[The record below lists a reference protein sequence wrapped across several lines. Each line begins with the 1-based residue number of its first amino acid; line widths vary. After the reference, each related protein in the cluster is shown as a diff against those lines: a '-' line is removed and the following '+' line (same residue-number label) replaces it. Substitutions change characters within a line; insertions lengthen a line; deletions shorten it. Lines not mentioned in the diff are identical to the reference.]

1 MLPRTSL
8 QCLDLTPHP
17 AADDGGPGAANY
29 FYGKIDDSVSRNAP
43 DMIGLRVHSIGTTNV
58 KTEQRSTKA
67 SGEKQGSREKILE
80 VATELFLEHGY
91 AGTPLSA
98 IAAQLD
104 FTKAALYYHF
114 KSKVDILSGILS
126 PLLDAVDGLLEQ
138 APERFP
144 DAQQRWEFLY
154 NYSQVLLSHSRAV
167 AVLGISSSNIWLPQ
181 EIKERIDYHRR
192 RTMEL
197 AMLPEM
203 SDEEQVKAILLM
215 DVLHRE
221 IVFTEDRMVVPG
233 MTPERRR
240 EIVYGFIRE
249 ALDGAAATR

>member
-1 MLPRTSL
+1 M
-8 QCLDLTPHP
+8 
-17 AADDGGPGAANY
+17 
-29 FYGKIDDSVSRNAP
+29 
-43 DMIGLRVHSIGTTNV
+43 
-58 KTEQRSTKA
+58 KTEQRPMKP
-67 SGEKQGSREKILE
+67 SGEKQGSREKILD
-80 VATELFLEHGY
+80 VATDLFVEHGY

-126 PLLDAVDGLLEQ
+126 PLLDAIDELLER

-154 NYSQVLLSHSRAV
+154 TYSQVLLSHSRAV
-167 AVLGISSSNIWLPQ
+167 EVLAINSSNTWLPD
-181 EIKERIDYHRR
+181 EIKERIEYHRR

-197 AMLPEM
+197 AMLPDM
-203 SDEEQVKAILLM
+203 SDEDQVKAILIM
-215 DVLHRE
+215 DMLHRE
-221 IVFTEDRMVVPG
+221 IVFTDDRMVVPG

-240 EIVYGFIRE
+240 EIVYAFIHE
-249 ALDGAAATR
+249 ALDATSSAH

>member
-1 MLPRTSL
+1 
-8 QCLDLTPHP
+8 
-17 AADDGGPGAANY
+17 
-29 FYGKIDDSVSRNAP
+29 
-43 DMIGLRVHSIGTTNV
+43 MIGFRVHSIGIKNV
-58 KTEQRSTKA
+58 KTEQRNTKPA
-67 SGEKQGSREKILE
+67 GEKQGSREKILD
-80 VATELFLEHGY
+80 VATDLFVEHGY

-126 PLLDAVDGLLEQ
+126 PLLDTIDELLDQ

-154 NYSQVLLSHSRAV
+154 TYSQVLLSHSRAV
-167 AVLGISSSNIWLPQ
+167 EVLAINSSNTWLPD
-181 EIKERIDYHRR
+181 EIKERIEYHRR

-197 AMLPEM
+197 AMLPDM
-203 SDEEQVKAILLM
+203 SDEDQVKAILIM
-215 DVLHRE
+215 DMLHRE
-221 IVFTEDRMVVPG
+221 IVFTDDRMVVPG

-240 EIVYGFIRE
+240 EIVYEFIHE
-249 ALDGAAATR
+249 SLDATITAH

>member
-1 MLPRTSL
+1 M
-8 QCLDLTPHP
+8 
-17 AADDGGPGAANY
+17 
-29 FYGKIDDSVSRNAP
+29 
-43 DMIGLRVHSIGTTNV
+43 
-58 KTEQRSTKA
+58 KTEQRATKP

-80 VATELFLEHGY
+80 IATNLFLEHGY

-126 PLLDAVDGLLEQ
+126 PLLDAIDELLEQ
-138 APERFP
+138 APEQFP

-167 AVLGISSSNIWLPQ
+167 TVLAISSSNTWLP
-181 EIKERIDYHRR
+181 EGIKERIDYHRR

-197 AMLPEM
+197 AMLPDM
-203 SDEEQVKAILLM
+203 SDEDQVKAILVM
-215 DVLHRE
+215 DMLHRE
-221 IVFTEDRMVVPG
+221 IVFTDDRMVVPG
-233 MTPERRR
+233 MKPERRR

-249 ALDGAAATR
+249 ALDSTAAH